1 MSAVAPAPAPARA
14 TFVESSSR
22 RAPRASAETLRAPA
36 PLARARNALT
46 PRVVASHPTR
56 GRVVVRLAPRAV
68 AAGGSD
74 LKIGATPDDDD
85 SPDLARSDDGA
96 PANPELADDAD
107 DADHL
112 RTETDGGGGGSGEG
126 GGGEGGSGG
135 SGSGGSGS
143 GGSGSESESS
153 GASTSADAAATLA
166 GWAAA
171 AAEKASEF
179 RAVDGGLRAGAASL
193 FAANLA
199 TWTTMRA
206 AAGREARGAERRR
219 ADDARVAAA
228 AEAEKL
234 AREEA
239 AAAEY
244 EKAELAKA
252 ELEDEERRRAKA
264 LVAASDAASVA
275 SRLPDSVAS
284 PAPAIAS
291 ITALA
296 TVNQV
301 TQVAAEAEER
311 AVGGF
316 AGEEDVASAN
326 AASDAAASSP
336 ARGMPFAVIP
346 SDAEDPRVVAALQD
360 AAEAQVAAADA
371 MRAAAAATRAAADA
385 TAAAQLLQTAIAAG
399 ADAGEDAP
407 ASRVAADVAKQNAA
421 DAERAAATA
430 ELAAARHVARGERT
444 GVPSSAAMPLVSVPA
459 AAEES
464 PAKGAA
470 RAVGRVAGACA
481 SAVAVA
487 VRRGAPVVVDG
498 VRSFADEH
506 GPKATRHAR
515 SLAGVVAAKARDAWR
530 GVDVETVARN
540 GRTVVTTSPGLK
552 QRLAGGYEKIRR
564 LSGLRGAREVGK
576 KIEKAKEKKD
586 ATAAE
591 AGGKP

>member
-1 MSAVAPAPAPARA
+1 MEAVRAKAVRAKAARA
-14 TFVESSSR
+14 VPVPAVPVPAVRFR
-22 RAPRASAETLRAPA
+22 RF
-36 PLARARNALT
+36 
-46 PRVVASHPTR
+46 
-56 GRVVVRLAPRAV
+56 
-68 AAGGSD
+68 
-74 LKIGATPDDDD
+74 
-85 SPDLARSDDGA
+85 
-96 PANPELADDAD
+96 
-107 DADHL
+107 
-112 RTETDGGGGGSGEG
+112 
-126 GGGEGGSGG
+126 
-135 SGSGGSGS
+135 
-143 GGSGSESESS
+143 ESESS
-153 GASTSADAAATLA
+153 GAMDPSAAATLA

-179 RAVDGGLRAGAASL
+179 RAVDGGVRAGAASL

-219 ADDARVAAA
+219 ADAERVAAA
-228 AEAEKL
+228 AEAEKRT
-234 AREEA
+234 REEA

-244 EKAELAKA
+244 ERAELAKA

-275 SRLPDSVAS
+275 SRVPDSVAS
-284 PAPAIAS
+284 PAPAVAS

-301 TQVAAEAEER
+301 TRVAAEAEEPS
-311 AVGGF
+311 VGGF
-316 AGEEDVASAN
+316 AGEEDA
-326 AASDAAASSP
+326 AASDAAFADATSSSP
-336 ARGMPFAVIP
+336 ATGMPFAVIP

-360 AAEAQVAAADA
+360 AAEAQVAAANA

-407 ASRVAADVAKQNAA
+407 ASRVAAADAKQNAA
-421 DAERAAATA
+421 DAERAAAAA
-430 ELAAARHVARGERT
+430 EFAAARHVARGERT

-470 RAVGRVAGACA
+470 RAVGRAAGACA

-487 VRRGAPVVVDG
+487 VRRGAPAVVDG

-515 SLAGVVAAKARDAWR
+515 SFAGVVAAKARDAWR

-540 GRTVVTTSPGLK
+540 GRTVVTTSPGIK

-591 AGGKP
+591 GAGKP

>member
-316 AGEEDVASAN
+316 AGEDDVASAN

>member
-1 MSAVAPAPAPARA
+1 MDDDARRRGSRGA
-14 TFVESSSR
+14 RR
-22 RAPRASAETLRAPA
+22 RAPSR
-36 PLARARNALT
+36 
-46 PRVVASHPTR
+46 
-56 GRVVVRLAPRAV
+56 
-68 AAGGSD
+68 
-74 LKIGATPDDDD
+74 
-85 SPDLARSDDGA
+85 
-96 PANPELADDAD
+96 DA
-107 DADHL
+107 
-112 RTETDGGGGGSGEG
+112 
-126 GGGEGGSGG
+126 
-135 SGSGGSGS
+135 
-143 GGSGSESESS
+143 
-153 GASTSADAAATLA
+153 
-166 GWAAA
+166 
-171 AAEKASEF
+171 
-179 RAVDGGLRAGAASL
+179 
-193 FAANLA
+193 
-199 TWTTMRA
+199 
-206 AAGREARGAERRR
+206 
-219 ADDARVAAA
+219 DARVAAA
-228 AEAEKL
+228 AEAEKR

-275 SRLPDSVAS
+275 SRVPDSVAS
-284 PAPAIAS
+284 PAPAVAS

-316 AGEEDVASAN
+316 AGEEDVAASD
-326 AASDAAASSP
+326 AASDATSSSP
-336 ARGMPFAVIP
+336 ATGMPFAVIP

-407 ASRVAADVAKQNAA
+407 ASRVAADDAKQNAA
-421 DAERAAATA
+421 DAERAAAAA
-430 ELAAARHVARGERT
+430 EFAAARHVARGERT

-470 RAVGRVAGACA
+470 RAVGRAAGACA

-487 VRRGAPVVVDG
+487 VRRGAPAVVDG

-515 SLAGVVAAKARDAWR
+515 SFAGVVAAKARDAWR

-540 GRTVVTTSPGLK
+540 GRTVVTTSPGIK

-591 AGGKP
+591 GAGKP

>member
-316 AGEEDVASAN
+316 AGEDDVASAN

-407 ASRVAADVAKQNAA
+407 ASRVAADDAKQNAA